1 MDVFHYYNEENFFFC
16 GEFSAQTSVKKK
28 KRVPFSANLAHKNKD
43 QLWVHERSFC
53 FKAEFPAVLL
63 SKAIPLKT
71 Q

>member
-1 MDVFHYYNEENFFFC
+1 MCFTIIMKKTS
-16 GEFSAQTSVKKK
+16 FSVVSSQHRLLLKKK